1 MSAFVVLLHQDHP
14 ESSEKLRARIE
25 EQFPKPASYKFA
37 ENVYMVTGPK
47 LVDSVTEKLGLNE
60 DDELY
65 AAVLRLNGSYSGRS
79 WRALW
84 DWFTATEESR

>member
-1 MSAFVVLLHQDHP
+1 MMLHEDEP

-25 EQFPKPASYKFA
+25 ERFPSPQSYKFSDH
-37 ENVYMVTGPK
+37 VYLLTGPK
-47 LVDSVTEKLGLNE
+47 LVENITDELGLNE

-79 WRALW
+79 WRAMW
-84 DWFTATEESR
+84 DWFRAAEEAR